1 MKDIFYKF
9 ISLFS
14 VIRLYNIFII
24 IIAQYFTSIFII
36 SIDTSISSILFDFQL
51 FLLILS
57 SSIAIASG
65 YIINNFYDY
74 EKDLI
79 NKPIKSKIDKVIRKR
94 TKLSLYITLNFLCI
108 YTSSLVSWRA
118 VLFFSIYIFVIWLY
132 SHKLKRILFIGNIVS
147 SLLSVIPFF
156 IILIYYKN
164 FELIIFL
171 YAIFLFIIVYMR
183 EIIKDLENIKGDFT
197 LDYRTIPVV
206 YGEKSSKYLLS
217 IVSLLTLAIIY
228 ILLSGFD
235 TGMMFYYYYYFSI
248 AVLLFFIIVLWKYD
262 SKKYYNFLHN
272 LLKFLI
278 VLGVL
283 SIVLIDFD
291 LFLEKFYILFNYLI
305 LP

>member
-108 YTSSLVSWRA
+108 YTSSLVSWRS
-118 VLFFSIYIFVIWLY
+118 VLFFTIYIFIIWLY

-171 YAIFLFIIVYMR
+171 YAIFLFLIVYMR

-217 IVSLLTLAIIY
+217 IVSLFTVAIIY
-228 ILLSGFD
+228 ILLTGFD
-235 TGMMFYYYYYFSI
+235 TGMMFYYYYFSI

-262 SKKYYNFLHN
+262 SNKYYNFLHN

>member
-108 YTSSLVSWRA
+108 YTSSLVSWRS
-118 VLFFSIYIFVIWLY
+118 VLFFTIYIFIIWLY

-235 TGMMFYYYYYFSI
+235 TGMMFYYYYFSI

>member
-36 SIDTSISSILFDFQL
+36 SIDSSITSVIFNFEL

-79 NKPIKSKIDKVIRKR
+79 NKPVKSKIDRVVRKR
-94 TKLSLYITLNFLCI
+94 TKLNLYIFLNFLCVFI
-108 YTSSLVSWRA
+108 SYLVSWNS
-118 VLFFSIYIFVIWLY
+118 VIFFSTYIFMIWFY
-132 SHKLKRILFIGNIVS
+132 SHKLKKILFVGNLVS
-147 SLLSVIPFF
+147 SLLSVIPFL

-164 FELIIFL
+164 FELIIFM
-171 YAIFLFIIVYMR
+171 YAIFLFLVVYIR

-197 LDYRTIPVV
+197 LNYRTIPVV
-206 YGEKSSKYLLS
+206 CGEKFSKYL
-217 IVSLLTLAIIY
+217 ITTVVFIILTIIY
-228 ILLSGFD
+228 FLLSNSNFD
-235 TGMMFYYYYYFSI
+235 IGMMYYYYYFSI
-248 AVLLFFIIVLWKYD
+248 IILLIFIFILLNSN
-262 SKKYYNFLHN
+262 SKRYYNILHN

-291 LFLEKFYILFNYLI
+291 LFLDKISLLFNYLI
-305 LP
+305 E

>member
-94 TKLSLYITLNFLCI
+94 TKLSLYVTLNFLCI

-171 YAIFLFIIVYMR
+171 YAIFLFLIVYMR

-217 IVSLLTLAIIY
+217 IISLFTAAIIY
-228 ILLSGFD
+228 ILLIGFD
-235 TGMMFYYYYYFSI
+235 TGMMFYYYYFSI
-248 AVLLFFIIVLWKYD
+248 AVLLFFIIVLWKYN

-291 LFLEKFYILFNYLI
+291 LFLEKLYILFNYLI

>member
-108 YTSSLVSWRA
+108 YTSSLVSWRS
-118 VLFFSIYIFVIWLY
+118 VLFFTIYIFIIWLY

-171 YAIFLFIIVYMR
+171 YAIFLFQIVYIR

-217 IVSLLTLAIIY
+217 IVSLFTVAIIY

-235 TGMMFYYYYYFSI
+235 TGMMFYYYYFSI

-272 LLKFLI
+272 LLKSLI

>member
-36 SIDTSISSILFDFQL
+36 SIDASISSILFDFQL

-108 YTSSLVSWRA
+108 YTSSLVSWRS
-118 VLFFSIYIFVIWLY
+118 VLFFTIYIFVIWLY

-171 YAIFLFIIVYMR
+171 YAIFLFLIVYMR

-217 IVSLLTLAIIY
+217 IVSLFTLAIIY

-235 TGMMFYYYYYFSI
+235 TGMMFYYYYFSI

-272 LLKFLI
+272 LLKSLI

>member
-1 MKDIFYKF
+1 MKGIFYKF

-36 SIDTSISSILFDFQL
+36 SIDNSISSILFDFQL

-79 NKPIKSKIDKVIRKR
+79 NKPVKSKIDKVVRKR
-94 TKLSLYITLNFLCI
+94 TKLSLYIILNFLCI
-108 YTSSLVSWRA
+108 YTSSLVSWKS
-118 VLFFSIYIFVIWLY
+118 VLFFSIYIFMIWFY
-132 SHKLKRILFIGNIVS
+132 SHKLKRILFVGNIVS
-147 SLLSVIPFF
+147 SLLSVIPFL

-164 FELIIFL
+164 FELIIFM
-171 YAIFLFIIVYMR
+171 YAIFLFLVVYMR

-197 LDYRTIPVV
+197 LNYRTIPVV
-206 YGEKSSKYLLS
+206 YGEQLSKYLLMVIS
-217 IVSLLTLAIIY
+217 FIVVIIVCFLLTY
-228 ILLSGFD
+228 FD
-235 TGMMFYYYYYFSI
+235 TGMMYYYYYLSI
-248 AVLLFFIIVLWKYD
+248 VILLLFTIILQKYN
-262 SKKYYNFLHN
+262 SKKYYNLLHN

-291 LFLEKFYILFNYLI
+291 LFLDKFYLLFNYLI
-305 LP
+305 

>member
-94 TKLSLYITLNFLCI
+94 TKLSLYVALNFLCI

-132 SHKLKRILFIGNIVS
+132 SHKLKRILFIGNVVS

-171 YAIFLFIIVYMR
+171 YAIFLFLIVYIR

-197 LDYRTIPVV
+197 LDYRTVPVV

-217 IVSLLTLAIIY
+217 IVSLFTVAIIY

-235 TGMMFYYYYYFSI
+235 TGMMFYYYYFSI

>member
-1 MKDIFYKF
+1 MKDKF

-24 IIAQYFTSIFII
+24 IIAQYFMSIFII

-94 TKLSLYITLNFLCI
+94 TKLSLYVTLNFLCI

-171 YAIFLFIIVYMR
+171 YAIFLFLIVYMR

-217 IVSLLTLAIIY
+217 IVSLFTVAIIY

-235 TGMMFYYYYYFSI
+235 TGMMFYYYYFSI

>member
-1 MKDIFYKF
+1 
-9 ISLFS
+9 
-14 VIRLYNIFII
+14 
-24 IIAQYFTSIFII
+24 
-36 SIDTSISSILFDFQL
+36 
-51 FLLILS
+51 
-57 SSIAIASG
+57 
-65 YIINNFYDY
+65 
-74 EKDLI
+74 
-79 NKPIKSKIDKVIRKR
+79 
-94 TKLSLYITLNFLCI
+94 
-108 YTSSLVSWRA
+108 
-118 VLFFSIYIFVIWLY
+118 
-132 SHKLKRILFIGNIVS
+132 
-147 SLLSVIPFF
+147 VIPFF

-171 YAIFLFIIVYMR
+171 YAIFLFLIVYIR

-217 IVSLLTLAIIY
+217 IISLFTVAIIY

-235 TGMMFYYYYYFSI
+235 TGMMFYYYYFSI
-248 AVLLFFIIVLWKYD
+248 AVLLFFIIVLWKYN

-272 LLKFLI
+272 LLKSLI

>member
-108 YTSSLVSWRA
+108 YTSSLVSWRS

-132 SHKLKRILFIGNIVS
+132 SHKLKRILFIGNVVS

-171 YAIFLFIIVYMR
+171 YAIFLFLIVYMR

-217 IVSLLTLAIIY
+217 IVSLFTLAIIY

-235 TGMMFYYYYYFSI
+235 TGMMFYYYYFSI

>member
-94 TKLSLYITLNFLCI
+94 TKLSLYVALNFLCI

-132 SHKLKRILFIGNIVS
+132 SHKLKRTLFIGNVVS

-171 YAIFLFIIVYMR
+171 YAIFLFLIVYIR
-183 EIIKDLENIKGDFT
+183 EIIKDLESIKGDFA
-197 LDYRTIPVV
+197 LDYRTIAVV

-217 IVSLLTLAIIY
+217 IVSLFTVLIIY

-235 TGMMFYYYYYFSI
+235 TGMMFYYYYFSI

-283 SIVLIDFD
+283 SIVLIDFN

-305 LP
+305 LT

>member
-132 SHKLKRILFIGNIVS
+132 SHKLKRILFIGNVVS

-171 YAIFLFIIVYMR
+171 YAIFLFLIVYMR

-217 IVSLLTLAIIY
+217 IVSLFTVAIIY

-235 TGMMFYYYYYFSI
+235 TGMMFYYYYFSI

-272 LLKFLI
+272 LLKSLI

>member
-132 SHKLKRILFIGNIVS
+132 SHKLKRTLFIGNIVS

-171 YAIFLFIIVYMR
+171 YAIFLFQIVYMR
-183 EIIKDLENIKGDFT
+183 EIIKDLENIKGDFA

-217 IVSLLTLAIIY
+217 IVSLFTLAIIY

-235 TGMMFYYYYYFSI
+235 TGMMFYYYYFSI

>member
-94 TKLSLYITLNFLCI
+94 TKLSLYVALNFLCI

-132 SHKLKRILFIGNIVS
+132 SHKLKRILFIGNVVS

-171 YAIFLFIIVYMR
+171 YAIFLFLIVYMR

-217 IVSLLTLAIIY
+217 IVSLFTLAIIY

-235 TGMMFYYYYYFSI
+235 TGMMFYYYYFSI
-248 AVLLFFIIVLWKYD
+248 AVLLFFIIILWKYD

>member
-108 YTSSLVSWRA
+108 YTSSLVSWRS
-118 VLFFSIYIFVIWLY
+118 VLFFTIYIFVIWLY

-171 YAIFLFIIVYMR
+171 YAIFLFLIVYMR

-217 IVSLLTLAIIY
+217 IVSLFTLVIIY

-235 TGMMFYYYYYFSI
+235 TGMMFCYYYFSI

>member
-108 YTSSLVSWRA
+108 YTSSLVSWRS
-118 VLFFSIYIFVIWLY
+118 VLFFTIYIFVIWLY

-171 YAIFLFIIVYMR
+171 YAIFLFLIVYMR
-183 EIIKDLENIKGDFT
+183 EIIKDLESIKGDFA
-197 LDYRTIPVV
+197 LDYRTIAVV

-217 IVSLLTLAIIY
+217 IVSLFTVAIIY

-235 TGMMFYYYYYFSI
+235 TGMMFYYYYFSI

>member
-14 VIRLYNIFII
+14 VIRLHNIFII

-36 SIDTSISSILFDFQL
+36 SVDNSISSILFDLQL

-79 NKPIKSKIDKVIRKR
+79 NKPIKSKIDKVVRKR
-94 TKLSLYITLNFLCI
+94 TKLSLYIILNFLCI

-118 VLFFSIYIFVIWLY
+118 VLFFSIYIFIIWLY
-132 SHKLKRILFIGNIVS
+132 SHKLKRILFVGNIVS
-147 SLLSVIPFF
+147 SLLSVIPFL

-164 FELIIFL
+164 FELIIFI
-171 YAIFLFIIVYMR
+171 YAIFLFLVVYMR
-183 EIIKDLENIKGDFT
+183 EIVKDLENIMGDFT
-197 LDYRTIPVV
+197 LNYRTIAVV
-206 YGEKSSKYLLS
+206 YGEKLSKC
-217 IVSLLTLAIIY
+217 LLTMISFLIVLIVCFLISY
-228 ILLSGFD
+228 FD
-235 TGMMFYYYYYFSI
+235 TGMMYYYYYFSI
-248 AVLLFFIIVLWKYD
+248 AVLLFFNIVLWKFN
-262 SKKYYNFLHN
+262 SRQYYNFLHN

-291 LFLEKFYILFNYLI
+291 LFLDKFYLLFHYLI

>member
-94 TKLSLYITLNFLCI
+94 TKLSLYVALNFLCI

-132 SHKLKRILFIGNIVS
+132 SHKLKRILFIGNVVS

-171 YAIFLFIIVYMR
+171 YAIFLFLIVYIR
-183 EIIKDLENIKGDFT
+183 EIIKDLESIKGDFA
-197 LDYRTIPVV
+197 LEYRTIAVV

-217 IVSLLTLAIIY
+217 IVSLFTVLIIY

-235 TGMMFYYYYYFSI
+235 TGMMFYYYYFSI

>member
-108 YTSSLVSWRA
+108 YTSSLVSWRS
-118 VLFFSIYIFVIWLY
+118 VLFFTIYIFVIWLY

-171 YAIFLFIIVYMR
+171 YAIFLFLIIYMR

-217 IVSLLTLAIIY
+217 IVSLFTLAIIY

-235 TGMMFYYYYYFSI
+235 TGMMFYYYYFSI

>member
-1 MKDIFYKF
+1 MKGIFYKF

-36 SIDTSISSILFDFQL
+36 SIDNSISSILFDFQL

-79 NKPIKSKIDKVIRKR
+79 NKPVKSKIDKVVRKR
-94 TKLSLYITLNFLCI
+94 TKLSLYIILNFLCI
-108 YTSSLVSWRA
+108 YTSSLVSWKS
-118 VLFFSIYIFVIWLY
+118 VLFFFFYIFMIWFY
-132 SHKLKRILFIGNIVS
+132 SHKLKRILFVGNIVS
-147 SLLSVIPFF
+147 SLLSVIPFL

-164 FELIIFL
+164 FELIIFM
-171 YAIFLFIIVYMR
+171 YAIFLFLVVYMR

-197 LDYRTIPVV
+197 LNYRTIPVV
-206 YGEKSSKYLLS
+206 YGEQLSKYLLMVIS
-217 IVSLLTLAIIY
+217 FIVVIIVCFLLTY
-228 ILLSGFD
+228 FD
-235 TGMMFYYYYYFSI
+235 TGMMYYYYYLSI
-248 AVLLFFIIVLWKYD
+248 VILLLFTIILRKYN
-262 SKKYYNFLHN
+262 SKKYYNLLHN

-291 LFLEKFYILFNYLI
+291 LFLDKFYLLFNYLI
-305 LP
+305 

>member
-36 SIDTSISSILFDFQL
+36 SIDNSISSILFDFQL

-79 NKPIKSKIDKVIRKR
+79 NKPVKSKIDKVVRKR
-94 TKLSLYITLNFLCI
+94 TKLSLYIILNFLCI
-108 YTSSLVSWRA
+108 YTSSLVSWKS
-118 VLFFSIYIFVIWLY
+118 VLFFSIYIFMIWFY
-132 SHKLKRILFIGNIVS
+132 SHKLKRILFVGNIVS
-147 SLLSVIPFF
+147 SLLSVIPFL

-164 FELIIFL
+164 FELIIFM
-171 YAIFLFIIVYMR
+171 YAIFLFLVVYMR

-197 LDYRTIPVV
+197 LNYRTIPVV
-206 YGEKSSKYLLS
+206 YGEQLSKYLLMVIS
-217 IVSLLTLAIIY
+217 FIVVIIVCFLLTY
-228 ILLSGFD
+228 FD
-235 TGMMFYYYYYFSI
+235 TGMMYYYYYLSI
-248 AVLLFFIIVLWKYD
+248 VILLLFTIILRKYN
-262 SKKYYNFLHN
+262 SKKYYNLLHN

-291 LFLEKFYILFNYLI
+291 LFLDKFNLLFNYLI
-305 LP
+305 

>member
-171 YAIFLFIIVYMR
+171 YAIFLFLIVYMR

-217 IVSLLTLAIIY
+217 IVSLFTVAIIY

-235 TGMMFYYYYYFSI
+235 TGMMFYYYYFSI

-305 LP
+305 LT

>member
-94 TKLSLYITLNFLCI
+94 TKLSLYVALNFLCI

-132 SHKLKRILFIGNIVS
+132 SHKLKRILFIGNVVS

-171 YAIFLFIIVYMR
+171 YAIFLFQIVYIR
-183 EIIKDLENIKGDFT
+183 EIIKDLENIKGDFA
-197 LDYRTIPVV
+197 LDYRTIAVV

-217 IVSLLTLAIIY
+217 IVSLFTVSIIY

-235 TGMMFYYYYYFSI
+235 TGMMFYYYYFSI

>member
-108 YTSSLVSWRA
+108 YTSSLVSWRS
-118 VLFFSIYIFVIWLY
+118 VLFFTIYIFIIWLY

-156 IILIYYKN
+156 IILIYYKI

-235 TGMMFYYYYYFSI
+235 TGMMFYYYYFSI

-305 LP
+305 LT

>member
-1 MKDIFYKF
+1 MKGIFYKF

-36 SIDTSISSILFDFQL
+36 SIDNSISSILFDFQL

-79 NKPIKSKIDKVIRKR
+79 NKPVKSKIDKVVRKR
-94 TKLSLYITLNFLCI
+94 TKLSLYIILNFLCI
-108 YTSSLVSWRA
+108 YTSSLVSWKS
-118 VLFFSIYIFVIWLY
+118 VLFFSIYIFMIWFY
-132 SHKLKRILFIGNIVS
+132 SHKLKRILFVGNIVS
-147 SLLSVIPFF
+147 SLLSVIPFL
-156 IILIYYKN
+156 IMLIYYKN
-164 FELIIFL
+164 FELIIFM
-171 YAIFLFIIVYMR
+171 YAIFLFLVVYMR

-197 LDYRTIPVV
+197 LNYRTIPVV
-206 YGEKSSKYLLS
+206 YGEQLSKYLLMVIS
-217 IVSLLTLAIIY
+217 FIVVIIVCFLLTY
-228 ILLSGFD
+228 FD
-235 TGMMFYYYYYFSI
+235 TGMMYYYYYLSI
-248 AVLLFFIIVLWKYD
+248 VILLLFTIILRKYN
-262 SKKYYNFLHN
+262 SKKYYNLLHN

-291 LFLEKFYILFNYLI
+291 LFLDKFNLLFNYLI
-305 LP
+305 

>member
-171 YAIFLFIIVYMR
+171 YAIFLFLIVYMR

-217 IVSLLTLAIIY
+217 IVSLFILAIIY

-235 TGMMFYYYYYFSI
+235 TGMMFYYYYFSI

>member
-108 YTSSLVSWRA
+108 YTSSLVSWRS
-118 VLFFSIYIFVIWLY
+118 VLFFTIYIFIIWLY

-217 IVSLLTLAIIY
+217 IVSLFTVAIIY

-235 TGMMFYYYYYFSI
+235 TGMMFYYYYFSI

-272 LLKFLI
+272 LLKSLI

>member
-94 TKLSLYITLNFLCI
+94 TKLSLYVALNFLCI

-132 SHKLKRILFIGNIVS
+132 SHKLKRILFIGNVVS

-171 YAIFLFIIVYMR
+171 YAIFLFLIVYIR
-183 EIIKDLENIKGDFT
+183 EIIKDLESIKGDFA
-197 LDYRTIPVV
+197 LDYRTIAVV

-217 IVSLLTLAIIY
+217 IVSLFTVLIIY

-235 TGMMFYYYYYFSI
+235 TGMMFYYYYFSI
-248 AVLLFFIIVLWKYD
+248 AILLFFIIVLWKYD

>member
-94 TKLSLYITLNFLCI
+94 TKLSLYVTLNFLCI

-171 YAIFLFIIVYMR
+171 YAIFLFLIVYMR

-217 IVSLLTLAIIY
+217 IVSLFTVAIIY

-235 TGMMFYYYYYFSI
+235 TGMMFYYYYFSI

>member
-108 YTSSLVSWRA
+108 YTSSLVSWRS

-171 YAIFLFIIVYMR
+171 YAIFLFLIVYMR

-217 IVSLLTLAIIY
+217 IVSLFTLAIIY
-228 ILLSGFD
+228 ILLCGFD
-235 TGMMFYYYYYFSI
+235 TGMMFYYYYFSI

>member
-108 YTSSLVSWRA
+108 YTSSLVSWRS
-118 VLFFSIYIFVIWLY
+118 VLFFTIYIFIIWLY

-171 YAIFLFIIVYMR
+171 YAIFLFLIVYMR

-217 IVSLLTLAIIY
+217 IVSLFTLAIIY

-235 TGMMFYYYYYFSI
+235 TGMMFYYYYFSI
-248 AVLLFFIIVLWKYD
+248 AVLILFIIILWKYD

-272 LLKFLI
+272 LLKSLI

>member
-14 VIRLYNIFII
+14 VIRLHNIFII

-36 SIDTSISSILFDFQL
+36 SVDNSISSILFDLQL

-79 NKPIKSKIDKVIRKR
+79 NKPIKSKIDKAVRKR
-94 TKLSLYITLNFLCI
+94 TKLTLYIILNFLCI
-108 YTSSLVSWRA
+108 YTSSLVSFKS
-118 VLFFSIYIFVIWLY
+118 VLFFSIYIFMIWFY
-132 SHKLKRILFIGNIVS
+132 SHKLKRILFVGNIVS
-147 SLLSVIPFF
+147 SLLSVIPFL
-156 IILIYYKN
+156 IVLIYYKK
-164 FELIIFL
+164 FELIIFM
-171 YAIFLFIIVYMR
+171 YAIFLFLVVYMR
-183 EIIKDLENIKGDFT
+183 EIVKDLENIMGDFT
-197 LDYRTIPVV
+197 LNYRTIAVV
-206 YGEKSSKYLLS
+206 YGEKLSKC
-217 IVSLLTLAIIY
+217 LLTMISFLIVLIVCFLISY
-228 ILLSGFD
+228 FD
-235 TGMMFYYYYYFSI
+235 TGMMYYYYYFSI
-248 AVLLFFIIVLWKYD
+248 AVLLFFNIVLWKFN
-262 SKKYYNFLHN
+262 SRQYYNFLHN

-291 LFLEKFYILFNYLI
+291 LFLDKFYLLFHYLI

>member
-94 TKLSLYITLNFLCI
+94 TKLSLYVTLNFLCI
-108 YTSSLVSWRA
+108 YISSLVSWRA

-171 YAIFLFIIVYMR
+171 YAIFLFLIVYMR

-217 IVSLLTLAIIY
+217 IVSLFILAIIY
-228 ILLSGFD
+228 ILLSYFD
-235 TGMMFYYYYYFSI
+235 TGMMFYYYYFSI

-272 LLKFLI
+272 LLKSLI

>member
-132 SHKLKRILFIGNIVS
+132 SHKLKRTLFIGNVVS

-171 YAIFLFIIVYMR
+171 YAIFLFQIVYIR

-217 IVSLLTLAIIY
+217 IVSLFTVAIIY

-235 TGMMFYYYYYFSI
+235 TGMMFYYYYFSI

-272 LLKFLI
+272 LLKSLI

-305 LP
+305 LT

>member
-108 YTSSLVSWRA
+108 YTSSLVSWRS
-118 VLFFSIYIFVIWLY
+118 VLFFTIYIFIIWLY

-171 YAIFLFIIVYMR
+171 YAIFLFLIVYMR

-235 TGMMFYYYYYFSI
+235 TGMMFYYYYFSI

-272 LLKFLI
+272 QLKFLI

>member
-108 YTSSLVSWRA
+108 YTSSLVSWRS
-118 VLFFSIYIFVIWLY
+118 VLFFTIYIFIIWLY

-171 YAIFLFIIVYMR
+171 YAIFLFLIVYMR

-217 IVSLLTLAIIY
+217 IVSLFTVAIIY

-235 TGMMFYYYYYFSI
+235 TGMMFYYYYFSI

-305 LP
+305 LT